1 MLILDK
7 PPILAFPQPS
17 HLDLLSVD
25 HSACPTCRAMMSEAG
40 PPPRVL
46 RPEVW
51 KLHPGTRPASGEA
64 AGKVKS
70 PLPSAA
76 QVVDPIEAPAKTQT
90 FWL

>member
-7 PPILAFPQPS
+7 PPNLAFPQPS

-25 HSACPTCRAMMSEAG
+25 HSA
-40 PPPRVL
+40 PPLLAQRPVL
-46 RPEVW
+46 PLAPSRP
-51 KLHPGTRPASGEA
+51 LLTAQ
-64 AGKVKS
+64 VKS
-70 PLPSAA
+70 PVHAAA